1 MGFDELS
8 TRLWRERCVLELLR
22 FKLAEEHLILASGHH
37 AWLDRA
43 TAEVEQVVEMLEL
56 ADTEREEAVAAVGQ
70 ELGLGATPTLAQL
83 VATAPEPWNDILAG
97 HRQAMVDHFDEIEKV
112 SAANREIL
120 AHGRHGRRL
129 VLFGCAARRGLC
141 GLGCADPPYAQR
153 RAAGER
159 HRLIVRDLIVRE
171 TRAMRERGMGV

>member
-56 ADTEREEAVAAVGQ
+56 ADAEREEAVDAVADL
-70 ELGLGATPTLAQL
+70 LGLSGTPTLAEL
-83 VATAPEPWNDILAG
+83 VEAAPEPWSEILAG
-97 HRQAMVDHFDEIEKV
+97 HRQAMLTHFEQIEKV
-112 SAANREIL
+112 SSANREIL
-120 AHGRHGRRL
+120 ARRM
-129 VLFGCAARRGLC
+129 AATADALAY
-141 GLGCADPPYAQR
+141 LGAQPPVAYGSTGAPAQR
-153 RAAGER
+153 RLDS
-159 HRLIVRDLIVRE
+159 RLVNA
-171 TRAMRERGMGV
+171 TA

>member
-1 MGFDELS
+1 MSFDELS

-56 ADTEREEAVAAVGQ
+56 ADAEREQAVAAVGT
-70 ELGLGATPTLAQL
+70 ELSLGTTPTLAQL
-83 VATAPEPWNDILAG
+83 VTVAPEPWSEILAG
-97 HRQAMVDHFDEIEKV
+97 HRQSMIEHFEEIEKI

-120 AHGRHGRRL
+120 AQRMASTADALAYLGVQPAIAYGSSGAL
-129 VLFGCAARRGLC
+129 ARRS
-141 GLGCADPPYAQR
+141 R
-153 RAAGER
+153 S
-159 HRLIVRDLIVRE
+159 
-171 TRAMRERGMGV
+171 GVQLVNASA

>member
-37 AWLDRA
+37 SWLDRA

-56 ADTEREEAVAAVGQ
+56 ADTEREEAVAVVGQ
-70 ELGLGATPTLAQL
+70 ELGLGTAPTLAQL
-83 VATAPEPWNDILAG
+83 VDAAPEPWNDILAG
-97 HRQAMVDHFDEIEKV
+97 HRQSMIEHFEEIEKV

-120 AHGRHGRRL
+120 ARRMAATADALSYLGGQPAVAYAASGAPTRRSRNGVQL
-129 VLFGCAARRGLC
+129 VNATA
-141 GLGCADPPYAQR
+141 
-153 RAAGER
+153 
-159 HRLIVRDLIVRE
+159 
-171 TRAMRERGMGV
+171 

>member
-37 AWLDRA
+37 GWLDRA

-56 ADTEREEAVAAVGQ
+56 ADAEREEAVDAVARS
-70 ELGLGATPTLAQL
+70 LGLGPTPTLADL
-83 VATAPEPWNDILAG
+83 AGAAPEPWAEILAG
-97 HRQAMVDHFDEIEKV
+97 HRQAMLEHFEEIEKV

-120 AHGRHGRRL
+120 ARRMAATSDALAYLGAQPSVAYGSSGAPSRSRTDVRL
-129 VLFGCAARRGLC
+129 VNATA
-141 GLGCADPPYAQR
+141 
-153 RAAGER
+153 
-159 HRLIVRDLIVRE
+159 
-171 TRAMRERGMGV
+171 

>member
-70 ELGLGATPTLAQL
+70 ELGLGTTPTLAQL
-83 VATAPEPWNDILAG
+83 VDAAPEPWNDILAG
-97 HRQAMVDHFDEIEKV
+97 HRQAMVDHFEEIEKV
-112 SAANREIL
+112 SAAEPRDPGP

-129 VLFGCAARRGLC
+129 VLSGRAAGGRLRGVGCAG
-141 GLGCADPPYAQR
+141 PPVAQR
-153 RAAGER
+153 RATRER
-159 HRLIVRDLIVRE
+159 HRLIV
-171 TRAMRERGMGV
+171 TQERGTHD

>member
-37 AWLDRA
+37 SWLDRA

-56 ADTEREEAVAAVGQ
+56 ADTEREEAVAAVGV
-70 ELGLGATPTLAQL
+70 ELGLGSAPTLAAL
-83 VATAPEPWNDILAG
+83 VAAAPEPWSEILAG
-97 HRQAMVDHFDEIEKV
+97 HRQAMLDHFEQIEKV

-120 AHGRHGRRL
+120 ARRMAATTDALAYLGVQPAVAYAASGRRA
-129 VLFGCAARRGLC
+129 GRG
-141 GLGCADPPYAQR
+141 R
-153 RAAGER
+153 S
-159 HRLIVRDLIVRE
+159 
-171 TRAMRERGMGV
+171 GVQLLNATA

>member
-37 AWLDRA
+37 SWLDRA

-56 ADTEREEAVAAVGQ
+56 ADSEREEAVAAVGQ
-70 ELGLGATPTLAQL
+70 ELGLGTAPTLAQL
-83 VATAPEPWNDILAG
+83 ADAAPEPWNDILAG
-97 HRQAMVDHFDEIEKV
+97 HRQSMIEHFEEIEKV

-120 AHGRHGRRL
+120 ARRMAATADALSYLGVQPAVAYAASGAPTRRSRNGVQL
-129 VLFGCAARRGLC
+129 VNATA
-141 GLGCADPPYAQR
+141 
-153 RAAGER
+153 
-159 HRLIVRDLIVRE
+159 
-171 TRAMRERGMGV
+171 

>member
-37 AWLDRA
+37 GWLDRA

-56 ADTEREEAVAAVGQ
+56 ADAEREEAVAAVAGL
-70 ELGLGATPTLAQL
+70 LGLKGTPTLAEL
-83 VATAPEPWNDILAG
+83 ADASPEPWGEILAG
-97 HRQAMVDHFDEIEKV
+97 HRQAMRVHFEQIEKV

-120 AHGRHGRRL
+120 ARRMAATADALAYLGGQPSMAYGARGTPTKVRTDARL
-129 VLFGCAARRGLC
+129 VNATA
-141 GLGCADPPYAQR
+141 
-153 RAAGER
+153 
-159 HRLIVRDLIVRE
+159 
-171 TRAMRERGMGV
+171 

>member
-37 AWLDRA
+37 GWLDRA

-56 ADTEREEAVAAVGQ
+56 ADIEREEAVDAVSAL
-70 ELGLGATPTLAQL
+70 LGLSGNPTLADL
-83 VATAPEPWNDILAG
+83 AEAAPEPWSDILSG
-97 HRQAMVDHFDEIEKV
+97 HRVAMLAHFEQIEKV

-120 AHGRHGRRL
+120 ARRMTATADALAYLGSQPSVAYGSTGAPTQRRL
-129 VLFGCAARRGLC
+129 
-141 GLGCADPPYAQR
+141 DS
-153 RAAGER
+153 
-159 HRLIVRDLIVRE
+159 RLVNA
-171 TRAMRERGMGV
+171 TA